1 MRGALTI
8 EQDLPA
14 GTKLWLS
21 AWSKQISGAD
31 FISISA
37 EIAVGGP
44 RKRPTTAESRD
55 DGHLS
60 ARSDGHQCGETGNPT
75 GSARPG
81 KGPPATALSNR
92 PFGRGDS
99 SH

>member
-1 MRGALTI
+1 MRGAFFVDETMTRAARGSIAGSSAPRADNRPNMRGALTV

-14 GTKLWLS
+14 GTRLWLS

-44 RKRPTTAESRD
+44 RKRGNTGQVQQMTPKA
-55 DGHLS
+55 DGF
-60 ARSDGHQCGETGNPT
+60 R
-75 GSARPG
+75 RV
-81 KGPPATALSNR
+81 
-92 PFGRGDS
+92 
-99 SH
+99 